1 MSVQSES
8 HGITRK
14 YSEADMVARVARD
27 RRVQTAAE
35 ALGIGFFYLG
45 MLAFFVYT
53 LRQAL
58 ESGLL

>member
-1 MSVQSES
+1 MT
-8 HGITRK
+8 TRL
-14 YSEADMVARVARD
+14 ARD

-35 ALGIGFFYLG
+35 ALGIGFFYIG

-53 LRQAL
+53 LRQVL